1 MLTELLESDVAAI
14 ATLSSLLEEVDM
26 ELPFSGKSAVKK
38 RIYFMLLHGR
48 PEGERKTAKCQLPLT
63 AIFASGVES
72 CRPVPLNGTGRR
84 SPGRRR
90 T

>member
-38 RIYFMLLHGR
+38 EFILCFCMEGR
-48 PEGERKTAKCQLPLT
+48 KGSAKLQSANYLSLPFLPLVLRVVDR
-63 AIFASGVES
+63 F
-72 CRPVPLNGTGRR
+72 R
-84 SPGRRR
+84 
-90 T
+90 

>member
-38 RIYFMLLHGR
+38 EFILCFCMEGR
-48 PEGERKTAKCQLPLT
+48 MGSAKLQSANYLSLPFLPLVLRVVDR
-63 AIFASGVES
+63 F
-72 CRPVPLNGTGRR
+72 R
-84 SPGRRR
+84 
-90 T
+90 